1 MTKKLIIL
9 FLAIGVARVGWAQG
23 VSQSYLM
30 PVETPPSAYSAQ
42 TPPGFA
48 LRTNLLYWGGAF
60 TPNLGV
66 EFGLTTK
73 MTLSVIGAW
82 NYWGWSG
89 SVSGE
94 KGSPEYKNNLKL
106 LNHFVIEP
114 EVRYWLCERFNGHS
128 FGAHLILSG
137 LPKFGKNGSDPSIIN
152 GFDVAGRD
160 IPPFFKISVTETKP
174 NGDKVKK
181 QEPLLF
187 AKEKRYTGA
196 AIGAGVSY
204 NYHWM
209 LAKKIGVE
217 FSVGVGFLYLKY
229 VKSNCEK
236 CGEPEQTTTGDP
248 FIYSK
253 TYLGPTKLGINLIY
267 LIK

>member
-23 VSQSYLM
+23 VNQVFLT

-42 TPPGFA
+42 TPPAYA
-48 LRTNLLYWGGAF
+48 LRTNLIYWGYGGAF

-66 EFGLTTK
+66 EIGLTNK
-73 MTLSVIGAW
+73 LTLSIIGAW
-82 NYWGWSG
+82 NKWGWSG
-89 SVSGE
+89 SESGD
-94 KGSPEYKNNLKL
+94 KDTPGYKNSLKM

-128 FGAHLILSG
+128 FGAHLIMSG
-137 LPKFGKNGSDPSIIN
+137 LPKFGKNVTEASIIN

-160 IPPFFKISVTETKP
+160 VPPFLKA
-174 NGDKVKK
+174 NGK
-181 QEPLLF
+181 PLLF
-187 AKEKRYTGA
+187 EKEKRYTGA
-196 AIGAGVSY
+196 AIGAGASY

-209 LAKKIGVE
+209 LAKKFGVE
-217 FSVGVGFLYLKY
+217 FSVGIGFLYMMY
-229 VKSNCEK
+229 VKSDCDK
-236 CGEPEQTTTGDP
+236 CGEPDQTSLGDP
-248 FIYSK
+248 KIYSK
-253 TYLGPTKLGINLIY
+253 TYFGPTKLGINLIY